1 LSNARCAAY
10 VEVMNTRP
18 PLVCALAFA
27 LCLPLPAMAEQTRSV
42 TIPSSDAQVIT
53 GSIREG
59 WQTDTG
65 KRIAGVEFQLAPG
78 WKTYWRA
85 PGDAGIPP
93 SFDWSGSDNVASVR
107 IIWPRP
113 IVFETNGLRSIGYD
127 RDVVLPVEV
136 TPRDPSRPMQLRATV
151 DLGVCR
157 DICVPAHLTLDAGL
171 AGPGARDA
179 TIRAAI
185 ADRPATAAEAGLTGL
200 SCSVTPIRD
209 GLRVQAEM
217 TLPPQGGADE
227 TVVIE
232 PPHPAIWASEAQVT
246 RNGTRL
252 VAVADLVDT
261 TGAPFALD
269 RSALTVTVLG
279 TRGAV
284 EHRGCPAP

>member
-1 LSNARCAAY
+1 
-10 VEVMNTRP
+10 MNMHSAFAFAS
-18 PLVCALAFA
+18 ALAIAIA
-27 LCLPLPAMAEQTRSV
+27 LCLPAPVRAEQTRSV
-42 TIPSSDAQVIT
+42 TIPSAEAPVVT
-53 GSIREG
+53 GGIRQG

-65 KRIAGVEFQLAPG
+65 KRIAGVEFRLAPG

-93 SFDWSGSDNVASVR
+93 SFDWSGSENVAHAR
-107 IIWPRP
+107 ILWPRP
-113 IVFETNGLRSIGYD
+113 IVFETNGLRSIGYHG
-127 RDVVLPVEV
+127 DVVLPVEV
-136 TPRDPSRPMQLRATV
+136 TPRDPSRPVHLRAMV

-157 DICVPAHLTLDAGL
+157 DVCVPAHLSLDAPLSG
-171 AGPGARDA
+171 AGAPDA
-179 TIRAAI
+179 MIRAAL
-185 ADRPATAAEAGLTGL
+185 ADRPATAAEAGLSGL
-200 SCSVTPIRD
+200 SCTVTPIRD
-209 GLRVQAEM
+209 GLRIQAAM

-246 RNGTRL
+246 RNGNRL

-279 TRGAV
+279 TQGAV